1 MIDAFQFMGDGVLSI
16 FGEDAFFN
24 GGTDPVQINIEHGV
38 QLVGLGD
45 GTSGYDGLNVERDV
59 ATLSGALNPKTG
71 DTFVQNGVTWRLEA
85 RLENNGVTQR
95 FVAMKMNP

>member
-1 MIDAFQFMGDGVLSI
+1 M
-16 FGEDAFFN
+16 
-24 GGTDPVQINIEHGV
+24 
-38 QLVGLGD
+38 
-45 GTSGYDGLNVERDV
+45 NVERDV
-59 ATLSGALNPKTG
+59 ATLSSALNPKTG